1 MFGGEIEVDK
11 SYFGGSQK
19 GKRGCGATGKIPVF
33 GLLKRGEKVYIRVI
47 LEAAGKTLVPIIERK
62 VSRDYV
68 HVCDLVDAMFWG

>member
-11 SYFGGSQK
+11 SYFGVRQK

-33 GLLKRGEKVYIRVI
+33 GLLQRGEKVYIRVI
-47 LEAAGKTLVPIIERK
+47 LEAAGKTLVTIIERK